1 MREILFHVLNTM
13 VTKKT
18 QVVSSNLIAL
28 AREISDLIPRTA
40 RALRNFPIFLNL
52 DFPQLLDSQ
61 RNMLK
66 FLINVEKDLTKL
78 LNGLLNLCRS
88 YLILTLLLGSH
99 HIHFSFRRY
108 WFLVLDAIIAFETD

>member
-1 MREILFHVLNTM
+1 MREILLHVLNTM

-28 AREISDLIPRTA
+28 AREISDLIPRAA

-88 YLILTLLLGSH
+88 YPYINSFIGFPSYPFFVSPILVSRLGCN
-99 HIHFSFRRY
+99 F
-108 WFLVLDAIIAFETD
+108 AFETD